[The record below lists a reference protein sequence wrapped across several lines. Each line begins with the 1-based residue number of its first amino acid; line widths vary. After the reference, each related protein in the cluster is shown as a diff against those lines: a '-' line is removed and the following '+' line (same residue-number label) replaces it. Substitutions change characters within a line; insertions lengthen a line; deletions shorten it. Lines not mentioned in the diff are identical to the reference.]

1 MREERVCYVL
11 SEAEQPVFTVEM
23 TSFCMR
29 CVAGR
34 RGGFNHK
41 LTYQAEPQ
49 IAQNMPLSCHYPHR
63 HAWEDGA
70 RQFADL
76 LFPHLTK
83 AVFQGPSCSGVGC
96 EWESPQDSGT
106 LVLR

>member
-49 IAQNMPLSCHYPHR
+49 IAQNMPLSCHYPPDMLGKM
-63 HAWEDGA
+63 A
-70 RQFADL
+70 
-76 LFPHLTK
+76 
-83 AVFQGPSCSGVGC
+83 
-96 EWESPQDSGT
+96 QDS
-106 LVLR
+106 LRTFYFLTSQRRSSRGHPAQELDVSGKAHRIQGHWF